1 MALPEDASTSVD
13 RAAAPPEGP
22 DPAAWT
28 RQLIILWAGG
38 CATIGGATFVFPF
51 LPLMVDTVGVHD
63 PGAIALWSGG
73 LVAITQVALAV
84 FAPLWGRIADRV
96 GRKPMLVRAM
106 IGGGLTFMAAG
117 FAPNIYVL
125 FALRFAQ
132 GALAGTIS
140 ANTALVAS
148 TAPRDRVAHSLGVV
162 QSASYV
168 GTTLGPAL
176 GAVLVPILGIRAAF
190 GVAGIFPLV
199 AAAGVAFGVHEKFTP
214 PPRIPRPPK
223 ATVAIRE
230 AGVTRSVVTLVVMA
244 LLAQS
249 VGSGLAPALPL
260 RAGALVDHDHAAVGI
275 GAVFA
280 LQAGCAAI
288 AALSVSR
295 VARYF
300 GYREILITAALWGGL
315 FYGLLGVAS
324 SMPVL
329 LLCAG
334 LGGLAAGS
342 VMPAVNTLLG
352 RVSPAV
358 VRAEVFGYSASSMAV
373 GGAVSPIVS
382 TGLVA
387 RYGTGAPFFMVA
399 GIEVALAGW
408 AAVRVRRRVRG

>member
-28 RQLIILWAGG
+28 RQLLILWAGG

-51 LPLMVDTVGVHD
+51 LPLMVRTVGVDD
-63 PGAIALWSGG
+63 PAAIALWSGA
-73 LVAITQVALAV
+73 LVAITQVALAL
-84 FAPLWGRIADRV
+84 FAPIWGRIADRV

-106 IGGGLTFMAAG
+106 VGGGLTFIAAG
-117 FAPNIYVL
+117 FSPNIYVL
-125 FALRFAQ
+125 FAMRFAQ

-176 GAVLVPILGIRAAF
+176 GAVLVPIFGIRPAF
-190 GVAGIFPLV
+190 AVAGIFPML
-199 AAAGVAFGVHEKFTP
+199 AAAGVAFGVHETFTAP
-214 PPRIPRPPK
+214 ARIPKPPRAR
-223 ATVAIRE
+223 VAIRE
-230 AGVTRSVVTLVVMA
+230 AGVERSVITLVVMA

-249 VGSGLAPALPL
+249 VGSALAVALSL
-260 RAGALVDHDHAAVGI
+260 RALGLISQDHAAAGV

-280 LQAGCAAI
+280 LQAGCAAV

-300 GYREILITAALWGGL
+300 GYREILIVAALWAGI

-324 SMPVL
+324 SLALL

-334 LGGLAAGS
+334 LGGLAAGA

-352 RVSPAV
+352 RVSPAA
-358 VRAEVFGYSASSMAV
+358 VRAEVFGFSASAMAI
-373 GGAVSPIVS
+373 GGAVSPLVS

-387 RYGTGAPFFMVA
+387 RFGTPAPFFMVT
-399 GIEVALAGW
+399 GIEVLLATW
-408 AAVRVRRRVRG
+408 AAVRVRRRTS